1 MPHSLQES
9 IHKLEMGSGTGF
21 LRLTLAILAVLMLGV
36 GYSWRAY
43 KNLSTQEAMD
53 AAQVGRNLSQGKG
66 FTTLYVRPF
75 SIFLLKRH
83 ARATQGDP
91 AQLKG
96 MHPDLANPPVYPL
109 MLAALMKVLPF
120 EYELPT
126 KSRPFWGSGSR
137 FSRYKP
143 DFMIGVFNQLVF
155 FGTAVLVFFLA
166 RRLFDPAVARLSVIL
181 LFATEVFWRF
191 SISGLSTMVLL
202 LLFVLLLWGLVLV
215 EEEARVPRRG
225 LLGLLGLGALI
236 GVIVGLGT
244 LTRYSFGWL
253 IIPVLFFL
261 VAFGGQRRV
270 ALGSVALVVFAA
282 VIAPWIARNYS
293 ISGTPFGTAGY
304 AVLETSGFFPENR
317 LERSLDP
324 ELSRLY
330 LAPFWMKFMVNSRQI
345 LTQDLPRLGGSWISV
360 FFLVSLLV
368 RFRSPAIIRLRYFLI
383 GSLVVLIVVQAFGRT
398 QLSEDSP
405 EVNSENLLVLL
416 LPALLVYGVS
426 LFLLLLDQVNL
437 PLVQLRYLVIGIF
450 GTLISLPMVF
460 TLLPPRTSPI
470 SYPPYYPPAI
480 QAVSGWMSEKEMAMS
495 DIPWA
500 VAWYGQRQCVWLTL
514 NTQQDFLAI
523 HDYQKAIAILYL
535 TPATMNSRFQSQW
548 VTGGWARFILESL
561 AGKEV
566 SPSFPLRKAPDGWPL
581 KAPEGWLPEQLVLT
595 DWERWN
601 RRSR

>member
-1 MPHSLQES
+1 MPHLQES
-9 IHKLEMGSGTGF
+9 IHKLEIGGGTRF
-21 LRLTLAILAVLMLGV
+21 VRLTLVILAVLMLGV
-36 GYSWRAY
+36 GYNWRAY
-43 KNLSTQEAMD
+43 KNMSTQEAMD

-91 AQLKG
+91 AKLKG
-96 MHPDLANPPVYPL
+96 MHPDLANPPVYPIV
-109 MLAALMKVLPF
+109 LAGLMKVLPF

-126 KSRPFWGSGSR
+126 KPRPFWTSGSM
-137 FSRYKP
+137 FWRYKP

-155 FGTAVLVFFLA
+155 VGTAVLVFFLA

-181 LFATEVFWRF
+181 LLATEIFWRF
-191 SISGLSTMVLL
+191 STSGLSTMVLL
-202 LLFVLLLWGLVLV
+202 LFFVVLLWGLVLV

-225 LLGLLGLGALI
+225 LAGLLGLGALI

-244 LTRYSFGWL
+244 LTRYAFGWL

-261 VAFGGQRRV
+261 FIFGGQQRV
-270 ALGSVALVVFAA
+270 ALGSVALVVFTV
-282 VIAPWIARNYS
+282 VIAPWIVRNYS
-293 ISGTPFGTAGY
+293 VSGTPFGTAGY
-304 AVLETSGFFPENR
+304 AVLETSGFFPEDR

-324 ELSRLY
+324 ELSQLN

-345 LTQDLPRLGGSWISV
+345 LTQDLPKLGGSWITA
-360 FFLVSLLV
+360 FFLVGLLV
-368 RFRSPAIIRLRYFLI
+368 RFRSQAIIRLRYFLL
-383 GSLVVLIVVQAFGRT
+383 GSLVVLIVAQALGRT

-405 EVNSENLLVLL
+405 EINSENLLVLL
-416 LPALLVYGVS
+416 LPAVLVYGAS

-437 PLVQLRYLVIGIF
+437 PMVQLRYLVIWVF
-450 GTLISLPMVF
+450 GTLISLPMIF
-460 TLLPPRTSPI
+460 TLLPPRASPVA
-470 SYPPYYPPAI
+470 YPPYYPPAI
-480 QAVSGWMSEKEMAMS
+480 QAVSAWMSEKEMAMS

-514 NTQQDFLAI
+514 NPRQDFLAI

-535 TPATMNSRFQSQW
+535 TPATMDNRFLSQW
-548 VTGGWARFILESL
+548 TRGEDNWAKFILETL
-561 AGKEV
+561 VTKE
-566 SPSFPLRKAPDGWPL
+566 PPPTFPLRKVPGA
-581 KAPEGWLPEQLVLT
+581 WLPAALVVT

-601 RRSR
+601 RRPRPAD